1 MPLALDGDL
10 LRYEDGQPA
19 REPGN
24 TELAV
29 RAIARRLDLSAADI
43 RRDLELG
50 KGATFERTPLYTRV
64 LALAEKATGKT
75 MPRAVVPQILLKSPK
90 ITRKLTTDWFANRV
104 NDRYE
109 RCVRRARVA
118 S

>member
-1 MPLALDGDL
+1 M
-10 LRYEDGQPA
+10 
-19 REPGN
+19 
-24 TELAV
+24 
-29 RAIARRLDLSAADI
+29 SAAEI

-50 KGATFERTPLYTRV
+50 KDAAFERSAVYSRV
-64 LALAEKATGKT
+64 FTLAEKTTGKA

-109 RCVRRARVA
+109 RCLRRKPG
-118 S
+118 